1 MEHLHELI
9 LLLRRAEHL
18 GLLLMVIC
26 RFWRAVASNPVPEI
40 SPEAMMATGTGLR
53 LNLQSMSIV
62 NDRRYECH
70 VNQGRRV
77 NVQTT
82 LQLNQKF
89 SQTNQ
94 IIEERLQR
102 E

>member
-53 LNLQSMSIV
+53 LNLQSLSLV
-62 NDRRYECH
+62 NERRYLFN
-70 VNQGRRV
+70 VNHGRRL
-77 NVQTT
+77 NGQTT